1 MELKH
6 IDLGSLS
13 VSPANMR
20 SRGKAPDIANILPS
34 VRARG
39 VLVPLIVRA
48 QACAEAGEG
57 GSLQA
62 SDEGVRY
69 VIVAGKRRDHAALA
83 VTEEGDG
90 IEELPCAVIEPGDD
104 AAALEASL
112 IENIARLDP
121 DEITRW
127 ETFTR
132 LVREGRSPEEIALT
146 FGLTELQVKRTLA
159 LGNLLPR
166 IRNLY
171 RAEQID
177 AVTVRHLTLASKA
190 QQREWLA
197 LLDSEDAY
205 APAGQQLKAWLFGGA
220 TISTEVALFD
230 LASFDG
236 AIVADLFGE
245 DSYFADVE
253 QFWAAQ
259 NAAIEERAEAYRE
272 AGWSEVVV
280 LEPGQPFYTWE
291 HERRAKAKGGKV
303 YIAIG
308 HRGEVAFH
316 DGYVTIKEARQLER
330 GEAVD
335 KPVRPEVTAA
345 TNDYIDLHRHAAVRA
360 RLASEPGVA
369 LRVAVAHMIAGSPL
383 WAVRVEPQRAGNE
396 AVTESVETSAS
407 EAAFD
412 AKRREVL
419 ALLGFDAETPTVTG
433 AQGDGLA
440 ALFARLAKLDDAN
453 VMAIL
458 AVVMG
463 ETLDARSE
471 IVDLLGQHLSIDMA
485 KDWQADDAL
494 LDLVRDR
501 EVLLALVEDVAGAKV
516 AKDNAKEKGKAL
528 KAIVRDCL
536 AGANGRP
543 KAEGWVPRWLRFPAS
558 GYTARGGVGAVSRSH
573 AVADLT
579 APEAKAGEQEAS
591 EAEATQQDTA
601 EPDTVE
607 PTDEPVR
614 EAA

>member
-6 IDLGSLS
+6 IDIAKLA

-20 SRGKAPDIANILPS
+20 AKGKAPDIANILPS

-48 QACAEAGEG
+48 QSCPERVEK
-57 GSLQA
+57 GSP
-62 SDEGVRY
+62 DTYE
-69 VIVAGKRRDHAALA
+69 IVAGKRRYHAALA
-83 VTEEGDG
+83 VAEEGGG

-121 DEITRW
+121 DEVTRW
-127 ETFTR
+127 ETFNR
-132 LVREGRSPEEIALT
+132 LVREGRSPEDLALT

-166 IRNLY
+166 IRGLY

-190 QQREWLA
+190 RQREWLA
-197 LLDSEDAY
+197 LFDSEDAY
-205 APAGQQLKAWLFGGA
+205 APVGQQLKAWLFGGA
-220 TISTEVALFD
+220 SISTGVALFD
-230 LASFDG
+230 LATFEG

-245 DSYFADVE
+245 DSCFADAA

-259 NAAIEERAEAYRE
+259 NAAIEERAAAYRD

-280 LEPGQPFYTWE
+280 LEPGQHFYTWE
-291 HERRAKAKGGKV
+291 HERRAKSKGGKV

-316 DGYVTIKEARQLER
+316 EGYVTCKEARRLER
-330 GEAVD
+330 GDVIE
-335 KPVRPEVTAA
+335 KPVRPEVTTA

-360 RLASEPGVA
+360 KLASEPGVA

-383 WAVRVEPQRAGNE
+383 WAVRVEPQRSANE

-419 ALLGFDAETPTVTG
+419 ALLGFDAETPTATG
-433 AQGDGLA
+433 GEGEGLA
-440 ALFARLAKLDDAN
+440 ALFAKLVKLDDAS
-453 VMAIL
+453 VLAII
-458 AVVMG
+458 AVIMG
-463 ETLDARSE
+463 ETLDARSDL
-471 IVDLLGQHLSIDMA
+471 VDLLGQHLAVDMG
-485 KDWQADDAL
+485 KVWQADDAL

-501 EVLLALVEDVAGAKV
+501 EVLLALVADVAGKTV
-516 AKDNAKEKGKAL
+516 ADSNAKEKGKTL
-528 KAIVRDCL
+528 KTIVRDCL

-543 KAEGWVPRWLRFPAS
+543 KAEAWVPRWLHFPAS
-558 GYTARGGVGAVSRSH
+558 GYTPRGGVGSAARSA
-573 AVADLT
+573 AVAGVI
-579 APEAKAGEQEAS
+579 APKEKASEQEA
-591 EAEATQQDTA
+591 A
-601 EPDTVE
+601 EPDASELPVE
-607 PTDEPVR
+607 SVR

>member
-6 IDLGSLS
+6 IDLASLC

-20 SRGKAPDIANILPS
+20 AKGKAPDIANILPS

-39 VLVPLIVRA
+39 VLVPLIVR
-48 QACAEAGEG
+48 QNGTPDTYE
-57 GSLQA
+57 
-62 SDEGVRY
+62 
-69 VIVAGKRRDHAALA
+69 IVAGKRRYHAALA
-83 VTEEGDG
+83 VAEEGGG

-112 IENIARLDP
+112 IENVARLDP
-121 DEITRW
+121 DEVTRW

-132 LVREGRSPEEIALT
+132 LVREGRSPEDIALT

-166 IRNLY
+166 IRGLY

-190 QQREWLA
+190 RQRDWLA

-205 APAGQQLKAWLFGGA
+205 APVGQQLKAWLFGGA
-220 TISTEVALFD
+220 SISTEVALFD
-230 LASFDG
+230 LASFEG

-253 QFWAAQ
+253 QFWTAQ
-259 NAAIEERAEAYRE
+259 DAAIEDRADAYRE
-272 AGWSEVVV
+272 AGWSEVVI

-303 YIAIG
+303 YIAVG

-316 DGYVTIKEARQLER
+316 EGYVTCKEARRLER
-330 GEAVD
+330 GEAID
-335 KPVRPEVTAA
+335 KPARPEVTAA

-360 RLASEPGVA
+360 KLAHEPGVA

-383 WAVRVEPQRAGNE
+383 WTVRVEPQRSGHE
-396 AVTESVETSAS
+396 AVTESVETSVS

-419 ALLGFDAETPTVTG
+419 ALLGSDAETPTVTG
-433 AQGDGLA
+433 GEGEGLA
-440 ALFARLAKLDDAN
+440 ALFARLAKLDDAS

-463 ETLDARSE
+463 ETLDARSDL
-471 IVDLLGQHLSIDMA
+471 VDLLGQHLAVDMA
-485 KDWQADDAL
+485 KVWRADDAL
-494 LDLVRDR
+494 LDPVRDR
-501 EVLLALVEDVAGAKV
+501 EVLLAMVEKVAGKKV
-516 AKDNAKEKGKAL
+516 AEANAREKGKTL
-528 KAIVRDCL
+528 KTILRDCL

-543 KAEGWVPRWLRFPAS
+543 KAQGWVPRWLRFPAS
-558 GYTARGGVGAVSRSH
+558 GYTARGGVGSACRSA
-573 AVADLT
+573 AVAGLI
-579 APEAKAGEQEAS
+579 AVEVEGSEPEAS
-591 EAEATQQDTA
+591 EPDTA
-601 EPDTVE
+601 EPTHE
-607 PTDEPVR
+607 PAR
-614 EAA
+614 AAA

>member
-6 IDLGSLS
+6 IDIAKLA

-20 SRGKAPDIANILPS
+20 AKGKAPDIANILPS

-39 VLVPLIVRA
+39 VLVPLIVR
-48 QACAEAGEG
+48 QN
-57 GSLQA
+57 GSA
-62 SDEGVRY
+62 NTYE
-69 VIVAGKRRDHAALA
+69 IVAGKRRYHAALA
-83 VTEEGDG
+83 VAEEGGG

-121 DEITRW
+121 DEVTRW

-132 LVREGRSPEEIALT
+132 LVREGRSAEDIALT

-190 QQREWLA
+190 RQREWLA

-205 APAGQQLKAWLFGGA
+205 APVGQQLKVWLFGGA
-220 TISTEVALFD
+220 SISTSVALFD

-253 QFWAAQ
+253 RFWTAQ
-259 NAAIEERAEAYRE
+259 NAAIEDRAAAYRE
-272 AGWSEVVV
+272 AGWSEVVI
-280 LEPGQPFYTWE
+280 LEPGQPFFTWE
-291 HERRAKAKGGKV
+291 HERRSKSKGGKV
-303 YIAIG
+303 YVAIG

-316 DGYVTIKEARQLER
+316 EGYVTCKEARRLER
-330 GEAVD
+330 GEIIE

-360 RLASEPGVA
+360 RLAHEPGVA
-369 LRVAVAHMIAGSPL
+369 LRVAVAHMTAGSPL
-383 WAVRVEPQRAGNE
+383 WSVRVEPQRSGNE
-396 AVTESVETSAS
+396 AVTESVDTSAS

-412 AKRREVL
+412 ARRREVL

-433 AQGDGLA
+433 GEGEGLA
-440 ALFARLAKLDDAN
+440 ALFAKLAKLDDAS
-453 VMAIL
+453 VTAII

-463 ETLDARSE
+463 ETLDARSDL
-471 IVDLLGQHLSIDMA
+471 VDLLGEHLAVDMA
-485 KDWQADDAL
+485 QVWQADDAL

-501 EVLLALVEDVAGAKV
+501 EVLLAMVEDVAGAKV
-516 AKDNAKEKGKAL
+516 AEANAKEKGKTL
-528 KAIVRDCL
+528 KTILRDCL

-543 KAEGWVPRWLRFPAS
+543 KVKGWVPRWLRFPAS
-558 GYTARGGVGAVSRSH
+558 GYTMRGGIGSAARSGAV
-573 AVADLT
+573 AELIT
-579 APEAKAGEQEAS
+579 PEAEASEQEAGEP
-591 EAEATQQDTA
+591 EAA
-601 EPDTVE
+601 EPEASE
-607 PTDEPVR
+607 PTAEPVR